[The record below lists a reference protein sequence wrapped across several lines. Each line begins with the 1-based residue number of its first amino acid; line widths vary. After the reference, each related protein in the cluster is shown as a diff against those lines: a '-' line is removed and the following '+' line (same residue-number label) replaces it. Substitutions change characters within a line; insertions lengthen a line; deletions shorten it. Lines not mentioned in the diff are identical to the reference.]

1 MFESS
6 GNVNKN
12 IYTAK
17 FKCIYSNR
25 QRASNRALGVQE
37 SVIIISYCLHF
48 KDLYRSVCRHLVG
61 VDRAIFII
69 PIWHRRS
76 TDRDLNFS
84 VRDDSVSGLRLMCW
98 LQGTLHPWLLYLR
111 AHTIVCILLKEL
123 INLQTLE
130 RVFNIVS
137 VYM

>member
-84 VRDDSVSGLRLMCW
+84 VRDDSVSGLRLMC
-98 LQGTLHPWLLYLR
+98 
-111 AHTIVCILLKEL
+111 
-123 INLQTLE
+123 
-130 RVFNIVS
+130 
-137 VYM
+137 